1 MPVGELYTARSG
13 HYFDHARSRRD
24 NTYHEHSLSDSIQ
37 RSPFRKSQG
46 RGQEKARLLRG
57 LWRVQLYFKE
67 LGLVVLSCLSARS
80 KSNFSSAI
88 KLVIL
93 YYIFLLN
100 IFFIMFLFLL
110 Q

>member
-80 KSNFSSAI
+80 KSNFS
-88 KLVIL
+88 
-93 YYIFLLN
+93 
-100 IFFIMFLFLL
+100 
-110 Q
+110 